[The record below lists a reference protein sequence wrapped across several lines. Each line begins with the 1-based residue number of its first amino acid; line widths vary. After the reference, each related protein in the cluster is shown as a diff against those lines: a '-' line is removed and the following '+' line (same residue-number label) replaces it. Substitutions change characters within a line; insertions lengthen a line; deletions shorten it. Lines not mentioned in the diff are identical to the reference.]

1 VIKSSANVY
10 HPASR
15 GLSMTYSYT
24 RPLAVPTRAAVTT
37 PLDPSVLQTGWR
49 SNLGRLVHGA
59 ARRLGLT
66 SGAPATRQLPRG

>member
-1 VIKSSANVY
+1 MIKSSANVY
-10 HPASR
+10 HPARR

-59 ARRLGLT
+59 AHRLGLT